1 MALDLGKK
9 LSLGD
14 IKGASKKTKKSEYPQ
29 KTYINLVQVDRK
41 TIDMR
46 RTALTGI
53 VVVVLLALFAKFGV
67 IDFYARLDA
76 KKAELGAQTAQL
88 TALQSQLA
96 NYNAVL
102 EEYEGYESMSLS
114 GDGMSVNALAAIDL
128 VETYVAPSASVGSL
142 SLTGNELSLSLT
154 DVSLDGVGQIANTLK
169 EQSMVQDVVVFN
181 ASTRNSD
188 NGNTTASMKIVLA
201 SSDAKSSDAK
211 SSGSKSSGSK

>member
-9 LSLGD
+9 LSIGD
-14 IKGASKKTKKSEYPQ
+14 IKGAAKKTKKADYPE

-46 RTALTGI
+46 RTVVTGI
-53 VVVVLLALFAKFGV
+53 IVVILLALFAKFGV

-88 TALQSQLA
+88 TALQTQLA

-114 GDGMSVNALAAIDL
+114 GDGMSVNALDAINL
-128 VETYVAPSASVGSL
+128 VETYVAPSANIASL
-142 SLTGNELSLSLT
+142 SLSGSTLTLSLS
-154 DVSLDGVGQIANTLK
+154 DVSLDGVGQIASTLR
-169 EQSMVQDVVVFN
+169 EQSMVKNVSVST
-181 ASTRNSD
+181 ASTRNADSE
-188 NGNTTASMKIVLA
+188 NVTAAMAISLV
-201 SSDAKSSDAK
+201 SSDTKSSNDK
-211 SSGSKSSGSK
+211 SSGSK

>member
-9 LSLGD
+9 MSIGD
-14 IKGASKKTKKSEYPQ
+14 IKGASRKVKKSEYPE

-46 RTALTGI
+46 RTVVTGI
-53 VVVVLLALFAKFGV
+53 VVVILLALFAKFGV

-88 TALQSQLA
+88 TALQTQLS

-114 GDGMSVNALAAIDL
+114 GDGMSVNALDALSL
-128 VETYVAPSASVGSL
+128 VETYVSPSAKVASL
-142 SLTGNELSLSLT
+142 SLSGNTLSLSLS
-154 DVSLDGVGQIANTLK
+154 DVSLDGVGQLASTLRG
-169 EQSMVQDVVVFN
+169 QSMVKSVSVST
-181 ASTRNSD
+181 ASTRNADSE
-188 NGNTTASMKIVLA
+188 NVTAAMTITLV
-201 SSDAKSSDAK
+201 SSDAKSSE
-211 SSGSKSSGSK
+211 SK